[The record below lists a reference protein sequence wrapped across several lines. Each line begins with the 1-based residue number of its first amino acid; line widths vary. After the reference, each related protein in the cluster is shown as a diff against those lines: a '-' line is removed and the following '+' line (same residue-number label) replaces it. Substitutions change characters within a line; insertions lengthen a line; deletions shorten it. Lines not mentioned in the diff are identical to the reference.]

1 MPGVFAP
8 ASPDR
13 LQIVPSTRTAASTER
28 GEVSVSNRQR
38 AMSWEQRLKRLFASD
53 RDGRV
58 LAGAVR
64 RRQMAPSICAHR
76 PGFSRYERFATNIR
90 TLIRT
95 IRSERAVQQ
104 SIDELKGDITVVII
118 AHRLSTIRNVDRVY
132 VLDKGRVMEQGS
144 YRELR
149 NREGSRLGELVDMQ
163 SL

>member
-1 MPGVFAP
+1 M
-8 ASPDR
+8 
-13 LQIVPSTRTAASTER
+13 
-28 GEVSVSNRQR
+28 
-38 AMSWEQRLKRLFASD
+38 
-53 RDGRV
+53 
-58 LAGAVR
+58 
-64 RRQMAPSICAHR
+64 
-76 PGFSRYERFATNIR
+76 
-90 TLIRT
+90 
-95 IRSERAVQQ
+95 QQ